1 MHKAVKTAVAGV
13 AAAIISMSAA
23 NAAEPLVDAKMIPGE
38 FSANVGI
45 WSEYYFRGISQTD
58 DAPALQGGFDWS
70 AKLDE
75 KMGLGI
81 YFGTWG
87 SNVDFN
93 EAAGIDGATLELDVY
108 GGLTGEIGSTGI
120 GWDVGFIQYLYPGA
134 AGSLNY
140 DFLEGKVAL
149 SYDFGFVAAT
159 ASVNYSGNYYGAS
172 GESWYPKLA
181 LEAPV
186 GKYLTVTAMIAK
198 QYVEKNAVFLFPDY
212 TEYGLG
218 ASVNIAGFDV
228 GVTYSDTSMSHT
240 QCPEACGGK
249 VLFNV
254 SRSF

>member
-1 MHKAVKTAVAGV
+1 MHKALKTAAAGV
-13 AAAIISMSAA
+13 AAALISMSAA
-23 NAAEPLVDAKMIPGE
+23 NAAEPLVDAKMIPGT
-38 FSANVGI
+38 FSANVGV

-70 AKLDE
+70 AKLSE
-75 KMGLGI
+75 KHGLGV
-81 YFGTWG
+81 YLGVWG

-93 EAAGIDGATLELDVY
+93 EAAGVDGATLEMDVY
-108 GGLTGEIGSTGI
+108 GGITGEIGSTGI
-120 GWDVGFIQYLYPGA
+120 GWDVGFVKYMYPGA
-134 AGSLNY
+134 DGSLNY

-149 SYDFGFVAAT
+149 SYDFGVVAAT

-186 GKYLTVTAMIAK
+186 GKYLTVTGMIAK
-198 QYVEKNAVFLFPDY
+198 QYVEKNAVFLYPDY
-212 TEYGLG
+212 TEYGIG

-228 GVTYSDTSMSHT
+228 GVTWSDTNMSKA
-240 QCPEACGGK
+240 QCPEACGM